1 MKMRGIEGTA
11 CAAQAQ
17 GGAAG
22 TRAKQLTRRQACA
35 ALGGLAL
42 GAASL
47 VLGGCGEDAGQGG
60 TVVAEAV
67 PEEAVIADSTGTGAA
82 ANVQSATADAAQA
95 SAAATTAV
103 ADGETNKQVSA
114 SGATCV
120 LRTEDER
127 KATSNSLNEDF
138 PGRHVCFL
146 TFDDGPSTNTQ
157 RILGILDDYGVKATW
172 FVKGNCGSLEELPG
186 IWAAGNQ
193 VAIHTYSHDYEAVYA
208 SNDAYWADL
217 HQCGDVISEQ
227 IGFAPTLVRFPG
239 GSVNDFNAAVRSQII
254 DQMNTTGYHYF
265 DWNVSCGD
273 GSDHAADDLVN
284 YTISEADGCNSC
296 CVLMHDSAAKD
307 TTVEALPRII
317 QYFIDNDFEFDVLL
331 SDTFGYH
338 F

>member
-1 MKMRGIEGTA
+1 MNMRGIEEET
-11 CAAQAQ
+11 AQAQ
-17 GGAAG
+17 AHGRVGAGAQA
-22 TRAKQLTRRQACA
+22 RPITRRQACA
-35 ALGGLAL
+35 VLGGLAL

-47 VLGGCGEDAGQGG
+47 VLAGCGESAGQGG

-82 ANVQSATADAAQA
+82 ANVQSASADAAQA
-95 SAAATTAV
+95 STTASTV
-103 ADGETNKQVSA
+103 TEAGKQVSA

-120 LRTEDER
+120 LRTEEER
-127 KATSNSLNEDF
+127 MATSNSLNEDF

-157 RILGILDDYGVKATW
+157 RILGILNDYGVKATW
-172 FVKGNCGSLEELPG
+172 FVKGTCGSLEELPG
-186 IWAAGNQ
+186 IWSQGNQ

-208 SNDAYWADL
+208 SVDAYWADL
-217 HQCGDVISEQ
+217 HQCGDVIAEQ

-254 DQMNTTGYHYF
+254 EQMNTSGYHYF

-317 QYFIDNDFEFDVLL
+317 QYFIDNGFEFDVLL